1 MSTDF
6 TLYAKGRE
14 DTGKGAS
21 RRLRRLSAEI
31 PGIVYGGGKTP
42 AQVSLS
48 QREVNKALQ
57 NEAFYSHVIAL
68 TIDGKAEDVV
78 LKDMQRHPSKPIILH
93 MDFLRVN
100 KTTVLHSKVP
110 LHFINEDTCV
120 GIKVGGGI
128 IAHSMTEL
136 DIHCLPQNLPEY
148 IEVDMA
154 AVEVGQT
161 VHISDLVLPKGVES
175 VALSHGP
182 EHDLPVATVNKSK
195 TAFDTDD
202 GGADSDKEA
211 S

>member
-100 KTTVLHSKVP
+100 KTTVLHTKVP

-148 IEVDMA
+148 IEVDM
-154 AVEVGQT
+154 
-161 VHISDLVLPKGVES
+161 
-175 VALSHGP
+175 
-182 EHDLPVATVNKSK
+182 
-195 TAFDTDD
+195 
-202 GGADSDKEA
+202 
-211 S
+211 